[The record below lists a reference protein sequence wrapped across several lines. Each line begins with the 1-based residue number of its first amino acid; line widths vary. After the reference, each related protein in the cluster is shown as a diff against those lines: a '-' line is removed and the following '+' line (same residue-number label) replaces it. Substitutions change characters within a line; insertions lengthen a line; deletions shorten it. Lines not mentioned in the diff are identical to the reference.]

1 MRHKTSDM
9 RLETS
14 DYRLRSTDLGHQISV
29 SRLMSH
35 VSCLMS
41 LATRYSLLVTIL
53 FAVTASALAAPDT
66 MIIAGPA
73 GSLESDDF
81 VFFWTGR
88 TPTPDTYVKGF
99 YYRLDDESWNWTQD
113 RFIAYYDVADGS
125 HRLDVKAIDNR
136 NAEDPSPASRSFTSR
151 RSTRVE
157 PNEAPFTVQ
166 RDFQSYLDSGIV
178 SEGLRVEFENN
189 GRSLSQDATVSTVTS
204 GSEWLIT
211 DAGRTYKV
219 KKEGNRLNVY
229 EEDRLFRIDSDFQ
242 ADLDAGDITSD
253 LRDKFADEGISLSQS
268 AAITIV
274 TEGSEWLI
282 DDEYTVRKEGSRLN
296 VYGDELQFG
305 IELTQYMINRLEA
318 RIVSDG
324 LRQEFKDSGITLS
337 QSARVTPGSA
347 GTEWLITDG
356 DRIYIVRKDGNN
368 LSIYQSV
375 NDSASEAISLAPAT
389 AIECL
394 SQADSDDTGGVDE
407 DWFRVTAGESGQM
420 TILFQRPGS
429 VSSTVI
435 RLYRYPEVG
444 EGREIARFTAQY
456 RAFFATGI
464 VSGDYLV
471 RVTPDSNENP
481 DAHYFLTAIVDSL
494 PSGILW
500 ERERNDESGDATER
514 PSVFLSR
521 QTPWLEMVGSK
532 WSSSDGVDYFKVHI
546 DLDQPA
552 KLSFNLTRP
561 QSASATVRFSP
572 VELAGSEVARFDVS
586 PGSGPQW
593 KVDAGVTLGDYLV
606 EVELPA
612 EQDPD
617 FPYFLTLQ
625 LSEFQL
631 GEVWELEPNDFP
643 DSANSLPIGFRLR
656 AAKGHA
662 GDTRDWFRLNVP
674 RDGILNLTTSRI
686 LKLDAVN
693 IYLLDPVLLEPVG
706 DPLDYE
712 TQEGRQRD
720 YLNLNLLA
728 GEYLIEVDLTNIA
741 GGYWITAQFIDSL
754 EHDAPTDVPLTAG
767 DELKVRMVW
776 EPGNATFDIFEV
788 VNGVVAS
795 EPLNS
800 EPVVMYDDGLHG
812 DGEQNDGVY
821 VGIYTVEDLSA
832 VVQDSDNYLI
842 DAKAVAHIQD
852 GFGNTADIAVS
863 RDFTID
869 AAPPDTIPPEISSVS
884 HDAVGPLRTGQK
896 LTVTI
901 KGEARSAATFDIGEM
916 KEGLPA
922 YDDGV
927 HDDGSAD
934 DGVYVGVYTVR
945 AEDYVVEA
953 VITGHLTDEAGN
965 MASLDAVSPVDVVG
979 NRPVISAVDHT
990 GRLTLGREDI
1000 LKVTLIGDPD
1010 GIASFDIVGLVTS
1023 IPMYDDG
1030 QHDDGD
1036 RGDGRYVGTYEVVL
1050 GDGIISAPV
1059 AANLFDREGRRTS
1072 KTAHLRVNIDAV
1084 APAPVVG
1091 LEASD
1096 RPGDQGGYLTL
1107 KWEASTELDF
1117 AHYNIYLSR
1126 DPSLVTHLSS
1136 LVVSDITDREQTT
1149 VDLAV
1154 EADLT
1159 DYFVAITAVDVMDN
1173 ESVLDEDGGS
1183 VAGPVQAFDNIRPA
1197 PVKTVKAVDRDQDF
1211 GGMIILSWTDVS
1223 QDKDFARYNIY
1234 QETNPILSTVGLVPV
1249 DSIADRYVTIVDM
1262 PVASDQV
1269 DYYFAVTAVDLSGNE
1284 SELDDL
1290 GGSAAGPV
1298 RAINNIGPE
1307 PETPVR
1313 FLSGPVGVIHHDDV
1327 AFHWSRFPLTPSP
1340 TPPLTPFQGYYFRL
1354 DDDNWRWTT
1363 SSTAVYH
1370 NLKEGNH
1377 TFSVRISDSI
1387 LNRSFSITP
1396 VATSEIEPNDSRDTA
1411 NNIRAGMVIRGLKS
1425 EVSSLKSD
1433 EDWFRIHVPVTEP
1446 GVMDV
1451 FLSPGV
1457 GSAPTVSIYRASPFQ
1472 QVGQFDSASGQP
1484 GHFALG
1490 VAQVS
1495 DYFIQVESDAV
1506 DSQYKLVVTVDKLAS
1521 GFAWEIEDNGV
1532 GTLANSIRIG
1542 GDAPQI
1548 VEVRGNSDGDQD
1560 KDWFKVHI
1568 PDLQDTGLKTQD
1580 SRQEERNSDLESS
1593 VLGLESSLWMSLAFH
1608 RSAVSAVTKV
1618 EIYSLSPDVKDRQ
1631 IGEIS
1636 SGTLDSEPA
1645 YFTGVVSPGGDYFI
1659 KVDNGDESGAYHL
1672 LLSLEEIPAEEGTAW
1687 EVEPNNLAAYANPL
1701 SLGVKQ
1707 RGTNWD
1713 GNADDDWYRLN
1724 VQNAGILNLYLLR
1737 PSGIGKTLVEFY
1749 DVSLALVTEFEADI
1763 STAQKGSV
1771 NLDVQAGTY
1780 YVKVHPQNESD
1791 GSEYELTA
1799 TLVESISLVRLSAE
1813 GVEIER
1819 EGRPLRAGDVVQ
1831 VSLVWKSDDGKAT
1844 FDVGDVKK
1852 GIALRAE
1859 TVGNYRGAY
1868 TIAEGD
1874 NGINAPVTLHLEDA
1888 FGNVADID
1896 LRETVS
1902 VDTEPPDIEEISH
1915 NGITPLTAGK
1925 KLVVQLVGS
1934 PKGRARFDIA
1944 GYKTGLD
1951 MYYMISDEDEP
1962 PLVLLSWDWRPGP
1975 PFGTVAVGEV
1985 KNISQSLKDRV
1996 KLALTV
2002 YDDENEVIGEAST
2015 FLRGVLPGVTV
2026 PFKIRTAYTGRENI
2040 AKLQLAYGPDDEVIG
2055 EITDSLTYSP
2065 THPLTYIGVYQVGDD
2080 DNVSDAPIICYLKDA
2095 AGNQSVA
2102 EAEDRVTFDTI
2113 PPVITSLTHDAARIL
2128 VEGDV
2133 LTVTLEG
2140 ESGGQATFDI
2150 GDFRKGIEMKDTG
2163 QEVQGS
2169 SPALS
2174 SYVGTYRVRAGDQVS
2189 GALVTGHLKDPAGN
2203 EATLLGWSTVSIN
2216 TSAPGI
2222 STVTHNAT
2230 DVPFTEGETLVVT
2243 VQADP
2248 GAVATFEVVG
2258 LVQNRPMHDDGQ
2270 HDDGDPGDG
2279 MYKGSYTIKRG
2290 DNVRDGRV
2298 RVSLTSPNGKS
2309 VVREALDTIS
2319 VDTETP
2325 AAVTGVRATDRP
2337 GDEGGYVTLNW
2348 NPSLATDFRNYNIYR
2363 SEQPIISVSGLE
2375 PIDASLLIIDAGCSM
2390 LDAGCSTVQIPVLP
2404 LTSPLTHLPSYYF
2417 AVTAVDTATNESP
2430 VTQESTD
2437 GPASGIDNLPPLPVR
2452 KVSGSDRPFDN
2463 GKVITVFWSD
2473 PSAAEDFYRYHIY
2486 MDDKPVTP
2494 ESILS
2499 LVPVDVSITDRNI
2512 LLADIVV
2519 PQDGVD
2525 FFFAVTSVDFSGNES
2540 QITDDSVAGPISSQD
2555 NLGEAPETL
2564 VKIISGPVG
2573 EIHYDDVT
2581 FRWTRWFDQGVGS
2594 LPGYYYKLDD
2604 GNWVWTNETEK
2615 TYYDLREG
2623 EHVFYVRADL
2633 GAGSSDPMPA
2643 SRVFAV
2649 KRLLISEMEPNDGAE
2664 RANWIS
2670 KGMTI
2675 FGTNAEDGDDDW
2687 YRFHVESEGLMTL
2700 HFNRAG
2706 GTGSTNITIFRSF
2719 PPTQETQIG
2728 SFAAEPTRQRQSFS
2742 TGVGLG
2748 DYLVL
2753 VDSQGEN
2760 PEARYEISV
2769 TTVEMPESVRWDTE
2783 NNDLPRMTQLLAMDD
2798 LSSGIEVSG
2807 FGNDQGDVDWYRLQ
2821 ISGIETGDLAFMNLD
2836 FVRPQGAGSTEMSIY
2851 ASFPVTESPRIGLLN
2866 LQPTNNQIQNFSAAV
2881 RSGDYYL
2888 KVDSSQEADISSVYS
2903 FRISF
2908 APALEKWELE
2918 PNGVSQFA
2926 NALSVN
2932 EVMKGSSWHPDDD
2945 IDWYSIRLDSRGIL
2959 ALSYFRPYGTGSA
2972 EIKLMGANVGD
2983 IATASAGVFTG
2994 QEATIGA
3001 SLNLGNYLV
3010 SIDPENEENSG
3021 AEYNLVATLV
3031 KSVKLEV
3038 THPLTHSPTHSLTPP
3053 PLSAGDAVSLR
3064 VEWQPGN
3071 TLSFDIGNLRTE
3083 LPMYDDG
3090 AHDDENAQ
3098 DGVYAGAY
3106 TVQPGDDISDAEIVL
3121 HLGMPPGQ
3129 ASDSDSEFRWT
3140 ADLNLE
3146 DANVTIDT
3154 TPPDIFKVDHDLRL
3168 RPLSAGEVL
3177 NVTMLAE
3184 AGARDA
3190 FFDIVPSGEVTTS
3203 VLRYLEIPLEE
3214 DPDGTYSGSYTVE
3227 EGDNLESA
3235 LVICHLVDPAGNEAS
3250 RSAERPVSFDTT
3262 PPEII
3267 KVEHDAREI
3276 LVEASVLTVMVTSDT
3291 FNGKAA
3297 FSVDGLV
3304 ADRVMYDDGTHG
3316 DNLAADG
3323 IYTGQY
3329 KVKKGDNVTDALVSV
3344 KVTDEAGNMSED
3356 TAFEAVSVDT
3366 TPPEITSFTHDA
3378 TDILSEDDV
3387 LTVTLKG
3394 DPGNTA
3400 AFDILD
3406 FQTGLPMYDDGTRF
3420 DETPNDGIYVGTYV
3434 VKEGDSAK
3442 DASVVGYLADKN
3454 GNQAIQYI
3462 FERVNIDAVP
3472 PEPIVGVQALDR
3484 PEDQGFWL
3492 ILTWEPSAAE
3502 DFDHYNVYREAA
3514 PITSV
3519 QGLTPVLDS
3528 GYSILDTGFTE
3539 SLVSVP
3545 TNGVDYYLAVTA
3557 VDAGDNESP
3566 IEPPASS
3573 VAGPVQAIDN
3583 LAPEPVTVVSAVD
3596 RPDDQGSTIIV
3607 SWTKSSAEEDL
3618 DHYSVYLSEDAIDSL
3633 KGLEPVLKVEASD
3646 VIVFRGDAGALSA
3659 GWGTYVTV
3667 PYDEVDFYFAVTASD
3682 KSGNESPLD
3691 EQGRSVA
3698 GPVKSADD
3706 TPPQPVILIDVV
3718 DAPHDDGGF
3727 LDVSWQPSGDEAVR
3741 EYNFYL
3747 STQYIDDEKAFQP
3760 VEVVDASRVGIQD
3773 SAMTYRLYSTA
3784 DLVSFYVAVTAVD
3797 FGGNSSA
3804 LDALGRSTAGPVQ
3817 SVSNIVKAGLSATI
3831 FAGFDPDTSLFI
3843 PAGAISDQATVDILR
3858 PDESTQRSAEEANLF
3873 LDRSHIDPQIDS
3885 YFADTVR
3892 DFRTSALSIR
3902 QPVTLTLSYPDVTE
3916 IQSRASASLA
3926 FDMSQNDE
3934 LSFRIFRL
3942 NAAARIP
3949 RWEFVS
3955 GPQDVN
3961 TSRNTISVQVRQL
3974 GVFRVARLKMPEN
3987 LDRVVVYP
3995 NPFIPSQSIS
4005 GHITFKNLT
4014 ENFTIQIYDIAG
4026 RHVRTIEK
4034 QAGGGDEAI
4043 WDVRNSED
4051 EEVASGTYVFVIQGD
4066 GDTYVGKIVVLR

>member
-1 MRHKTSDM
+1 MNRKRRTITESQKARDPEVRLSGFLVFRLSNFLVCWLTMALLLLTS
-9 RLETS
+9 L
-14 DYRLRSTDLGHQISV
+14 
-29 SRLMSH
+29 
-35 VSCLMS
+35 
-41 LATRYSLLVTIL
+41 
-53 FAVTASALAAPDT
+53 SAIAIPDT
-66 MIIAGPA
+66 LIIAGPV

-125 HRLDVKAIDNR
+125 HRLEVKAVDNR

-151 RSTRVE
+151 RGTRVE
-157 PNEAPFTVQ
+157 PNEAPFIVQ

-178 SEGLRVEFENN
+178 SGGLREEFENN
-189 GRSLSQDATVSTVTS
+189 GRSLSQDATVSIVTQ
-204 GSEWLIT
+204 GSEWLIN

-253 LRDKFADEGISLSQS
+253 LRDKFEDEGISLSQS
-268 AAITIV
+268 AAIAIIIP
-274 TEGSEWLI
+274 GSEWLI
-282 DDEYTVRKEGSRLN
+282 DGEYTVRKEGSRLN
-296 VYGDELQFG
+296 VYGDELQFS
-305 IELTQYMINRLEA
+305 IELVQYMITRLEA
-318 RIVSDG
+318 RTISDG
-324 LRQEFKDSGITLS
+324 LRQEFKDNGITLS
-337 QSARVTPGSA
+337 QSARVTTRSA
-347 GTEWLITDG
+347 GAEWLITDG
-356 DRIYIVRKDGNN
+356 DRNYIVRKDGSN
-368 LSIYQSV
+368 LNIYQSI
-375 NDSASEAISLAPAT
+375 NDSASEAISLAPGA

-407 DWFRVTAGESGQM
+407 DWFRVTTGESGQM

-456 RAFFATGI
+456 RAFSATGI
-464 VSGDYLV
+464 VSGDYMV

-481 DAHYFLTAIVDSL
+481 DASYFLTAIADSL
-494 PSGILW
+494 PSGIIW
-500 ERERNDESGDATER
+500 ERERNDKSGDATER

-532 WSSSDGVDYFKVHI
+532 WSSSDGVDYFKIHV

-552 KLSFNLTRP
+552 KLNFNLTRP
-561 QSASATVRFSP
+561 QSKPATVRFSP

-593 KVDAGVTLGDYLV
+593 KVDAGVILGDYLV
-606 EVELPA
+606 EVELPT

-662 GDTRDWFRLNVP
+662 GDTRDWFRLTIP
-674 RDGILNLTTSRI
+674 RNGILNLTTSRI
-686 LKLDAVN
+686 LALNAVN
-693 IYLLDPVLLEPVG
+693 IYLLDPVLLDPVG
-706 DPLDYE
+706 DPYDYE
-712 TQEGRQRD
+712 VQEGRQRD

-741 GGYWITAQFIDSL
+741 DKYWITAQFVDSL
-754 EHDAPTDVPLTAG
+754 EHNAPTDVPLTAG

-776 EPGNATFDIFEV
+776 ESEAPAEPGNASFDIFEV
-788 VNGVVAS
+788 VNGAIAS

-800 EPVVMYDDGLHG
+800 EPVIMYDDGLHG

-821 VGIYTVEDLSA
+821 VGIYTVPVFSLQSEVSSLLNA
-832 VVQDSDNYLI
+832 RAI
-842 DAKAVAHIQD
+842 AHIQD
-852 GFGNTADIAVS
+852 GFGNTADIAVP

-869 AAPPDTIPPEISSVS
+869 AAPPDTTPPEISSVS
-884 HDAVGPLRTGQK
+884 HDAVGPLRVGQK

-901 KGEARSAATFDIGEM
+901 EGEAESTATFDLGEM
-916 KEGLPA
+916 KKGIPA

-927 HDDGSAD
+927 HNDGSAD
-934 DGVYVGVYTVR
+934 DGIYTGVYTVR
-945 AEDYVVEA
+945 AEDYIVEA

-965 MASLDAVSPVDVVG
+965 MASLDAAIPVDIVG

-1010 GIASFDIVGLVTS
+1010 GIASFDIVGLVSS

-1036 RGDGRYVGTYEVVL
+1036 RGDGRYVGSYEVIQ

-1059 AANLFDREGRRTS
+1059 VVNLFDREGRRTS

-1096 RPGDQGGYLTL
+1096 RPGDQGGFLTL

-1126 DPSLVTHLSS
+1126 DPSLITHHSS
-1136 LVVSDITDREQTT
+1136 LATSNITNREQTT
-1149 VDLAV
+1149 VDVEV

-1159 DYFVAITAVDVMDN
+1159 DYFAAITAVDVMDN
-1173 ESVLDEDGGS
+1173 ESVLDKGGGS

-1197 PVKTVKAVDRDQDF
+1197 PVTTVKAVDRDQDF
-1211 GGMIILSWTDVS
+1211 GGMIILSWTDVN

-1234 QETNPILSTVGLVPV
+1234 QEMNPILSTVGLVPV
-1249 DSIADRYVTIVDM
+1249 DSIADRYVTVVDM
-1262 PVASDQV
+1262 PVESDQF
-1269 DYYFAVTAVDLSGNE
+1269 DYHFAVTAVDLSGNE
-1284 SELDDL
+1284 SELDEL
-1290 GGSAAGPV
+1290 GASVAGPV
-1298 RAINNIGPE
+1298 RSVNNIGPE

-1313 FLSGPVGVIHHDDV
+1313 FLSGPVGAIHHDDV

-1340 TPPLTPFQGYYFRL
+1340 TPPLPSLQGYYFRL
-1354 DDDNWRWTT
+1354 DDANWQWTT

-1377 TFSVRISDSI
+1377 TFSVRISDSV
-1387 LNRSFSITP
+1387 LKRSFSIVP
-1396 VATSEIEPNDSRDTA
+1396 VSTSEIEPNDSRDTA
-1411 NNIRAGMVIRGLKS
+1411 TNIRAGMVMRGN
-1425 EVSSLKSD
+1425 SSD
-1433 EDWFRIHVPVTEP
+1433 AGEDWFRIHVPVIEP
-1446 GVMDV
+1446 GVMDI

-1457 GSAPTVSIYRASPFQ
+1457 GAASTVSIYKAQPFQ
-1472 QVGQFDSASGQP
+1472 KVGQFNSVSGQP

-1495 DYFIQVESDAV
+1495 DYFIQVETQHAV
-1506 DSQYKLVVTVDKLAS
+1506 SLQYKLVVTVDRLAS

-1532 GTLANSIRIG
+1532 GTLANSIRIA

-1548 VEVRGNSDGDQD
+1548 VEIRGNSDGDQD
-1560 KDWFKVHI
+1560 KDWFKVHV
-1568 PDLQDTGLKTQD
+1568 PD
-1580 SRQEERNSDLESS
+1580 SP
-1593 VLGLESSLWMSLAFH
+1593 VSSLQSQVSSLLSLSFH
-1608 RSAVSAVTKV
+1608 RPSVSAVTKV

-1636 SGTLDSEPA
+1636 SGTLDLGPA
-1645 YFTGVVSPGGDYFI
+1645 YFTGVVAPGGDYFI

-1672 LLSLEEIPAEEGTAW
+1672 LLALEEIPAEEGTAW

-1724 VQNAGILNLYLLR
+1724 VPSVGILNLYLLR
-1737 PSGIGKTLVEFY
+1737 PSGIGQTLVEFY
-1749 DVSLALVTEFEADI
+1749 DVSLALVTKFEVDI
-1763 STAQKGSV
+1763 NTAQKGSV

-1780 YVKVHPQNESD
+1780 YVRVHPQNESD

-1799 TLVESISLVRLSAE
+1799 LLVESISLVRLSTE

-1831 VSLVWKSDDGKAT
+1831 VSLVWKVNDGKAT
-1844 FDVGDVKK
+1844 FDIGDVKN

-1859 TVGNYRGAY
+1859 SVGNYRGTY

-1874 NGINAPVTLHLEDA
+1874 SEINAPVTLHLEDA
-1888 FGNVADID
+1888 FGNVADIE

-1902 VDTEPPDIEEISH
+1902 VDTEPPVIEEISH
-1915 NGITPLTAGK
+1915 NGMTPLAAGK

-1944 GYKTGLD
+1944 GYKSGLD
-1951 MYYMISDEDEP
+1951 MYYVISDEDEP
-1962 PLVLLSWDWRPGP
+1962 PLVLLSWDWRPDP

-1996 KLALTV
+1996 KLTLTV

-2015 FLRGVLPGVTV
+2015 FLRGVLPGVTT
-2026 PFKIRTAYTGRENI
+2026 PFKLRTVYTGGEST

-2055 EITDSLTYSP
+2055 EVTDSLTHSP
-2065 THPLTYIGVYQVGDD
+2065 VTYIGVYRVGDD

-2095 AGNQSVA
+2095 AGNQSIA
-2102 EAEDRVTFDTI
+2102 EAEERVTFDTI
-2113 PPVITSLTHDAARIL
+2113 PPVISLLTHDATRIL

-2150 GDFRKGIEMKDTG
+2150 GDFRKGIELKDTG
-2163 QEVQGS
+2163 RKTQDS
-2169 SPALS
+2169 SLVTSTPSPTPPLTHS
-2174 SYVGTYRVRAGDQVS
+2174 LYVGTYRVRAGDQVI
-2189 GALVTGHLKDPAGN
+2189 GALITGRLKDPAGN
-2203 EATLLGWSTVSIN
+2203 EATYVGVRTVNIN

-2222 STVTHNAT
+2222 SIVTHNAT

-2248 GAVATFEVVG
+2248 GAVATFEVEG

-2279 MYKGSYTIKRG
+2279 VYKGSYTIRRG
-2290 DNVRDGRV
+2290 DNVRDSSV

-2319 VDTETP
+2319 VDTEPP
-2325 AAVTGVRATDRP
+2325 AAMTGVRATDRP
-2337 GDEGGYVTLNW
+2337 DDEGGYVTLNW
-2348 NPSLATDFRNYNIYR
+2348 TPSPATDFRNYNIYR
-2363 SEQPIISVSGLE
+2363 SEQPMISVNGLE
-2375 PIDASLLIIDAGCSM
+2375 PIDTSVLIADCSLLDAN
-2390 LDAGCSTVQIPVLP
+2390 CSTVQIPVPGLQ
-2404 LTSPLTHLPSYYF
+2404 SPALSLESSVLSLSYYF
-2417 AVTAVDTATNESP
+2417 AVTAVDTAANESP
-2430 VTQESTD
+2430 VTRESTD

-2463 GKVITVFWSD
+2463 GKVITVSWSD

-2494 ESILS
+2494 DSIFSSVL
-2499 LVPVDVSITDRNI
+2499 VDVSVTDRNI

-2540 QITDDSVAGPISSQD
+2540 RITDDSVTGPITSQD

-2581 FRWTRWFDQGVGS
+2581 FRWTRWFDRRGDLDS
-2594 LPGYYYKLDD
+2594 TPGYYYKLDD

-2643 SRVFAV
+2643 SRTFAV

-2675 FGTNAEDGDDDW
+2675 FGTNEEDGDDDW
-2687 YRFHVESEGLMTL
+2687 YRFHVELDGLMTL
-2700 HFNRAG
+2700 YFNRAG
-2706 GTGSTNITIFRSF
+2706 GTGSTNVTIFRSF

-2728 SFAAEPTRQRQSFS
+2728 SFAAVPTRQRQSFS

-2753 VDSQGEN
+2753 VDSGGEN
-2760 PEARYEISV
+2760 PEAQYEISV
-2769 TTVEMPESVRWDTE
+2769 STVEMPESVRWDTE
-2783 NNDLPRMTQLLAMDD
+2783 NNDLPRMAQLLVLDD
-2798 LSSGIEVSG
+2798 LSSSIEVSG
-2807 FGNDQGDVDWYRLQ
+2807 IGNDQGDVDWYRLQ
-2821 ISGIETGDLAFMNLD
+2821 ISGIKTGDLAFVNLD

-2866 LQPTNNQIQNFSAAV
+2866 LQPNNNQIQSFSAAV

-2888 KVDSSQEADISSVYS
+2888 KVDSSQEADVSSVYS
-2903 FRISF
+2903 FRVSS
-2908 APALEKWELE
+2908 APIVEKWELE

-2926 NALSVN
+2926 NTLSVD
-2932 EVMKGSSWHPDDD
+2932 EIMKGTSWHPDDD

-2959 ALSYFRPYGTGSA
+2959 VLSYFRPFGTGSA
-2972 EIKLMGANVGD
+2972 EIKLMGATVGD

-3001 SLNLGNYLV
+3001 SLNLGTYLV
-3010 SIDPENEENSG
+3010 SIDPENEENSS

-3031 KSVKLEV
+3031 KSVNLEV
-3038 THPLTHSPTHSLTPP
+3038 ERGSLTHSPTPSLTAS

-3064 VEWQPGN
+3064 VEWRPGN

-3098 DGVYAGAY
+3098 DGLYAGTY
-3106 TVQPGDDISDAEIVL
+3106 TVQPGDDISEAEIVL
-3121 HLGMPPGQ
+3121 HLGI
-3129 ASDSDSEFRWT
+3129 SDLDSEVRWT

-3146 DANVTIDT
+3146 DRVTIDT

-3184 AGARDA
+3184 AGAREA
-3190 FFDIVPSGEVTTS
+3190 FFDILPSGVESSSPRREVTTG

-3235 LVICHLVDPAGNEAS
+3235 LIICHLVDPAGNEAS
-3250 RSAERPVSFDTT
+3250 KSAERPVSFDTT

-3267 KVEHDAREI
+3267 GVEHDAREI
-3276 LVEASVLTVMVTSDT
+3276 LVEDRILTVMVSSDT
-3291 FNGKAA
+3291 VNGKAA

-3304 ADRVMYDDGTHG
+3304 ADRAMYDDGTHG
-3316 DNLAADG
+3316 DSLAADG
-3323 IYTGQY
+3323 VYTGQY

-3344 KVTDEAGNMSED
+3344 KLADEAGNASEY

-3378 TDILSEDDV
+3378 TDILSEDDM
-3387 LTVTLKG
+3387 LTVTLVG

-3400 AFDILD
+3400 AFDILN
-3406 FQTGLPMYDDGTRF
+3406 FQTDLPLYDDGTRF
-3420 DETPNDGIYVGTYV
+3420 DETPDDGIYVGTYV

-3442 DASVVGYLADKN
+3442 GASVVGYLADKN

-3472 PEPIVGVQALDR
+3472 PEPITGVQAIDK
-3484 PEDQGFWL
+3484 PEDQGYWL
-3492 ILTWEPSAAE
+3492 ILTWEPSTAQ
-3502 DFDHYNVYREAA
+3502 DFDHYNIYREAA

-3557 VDAGDNESP
+3557 VDAGGNESP
-3566 IEPPASS
+3566 IEHPASS

-3583 LAPEPVTVVSAVD
+3583 LAPEPVTVVSVID
-3596 RPDDQGSTIIV
+3596 RPDDQGSTVIV
-3607 SWTKSSAEEDL
+3607 SWTKTSAEEDL
-3618 DHYSVYLSEDAIDSL
+3618 DRYSVYLSEDAIDSL
-3633 KGLEPVLKVEASD
+3633 EGLEPVLGVKAND
-3646 VIVFRGDAGALSA
+3646 VTVFSGDSGALPA

-3667 PYDEVDFYFAVTASD
+3667 PYDEVDFHFAVTASD

-3691 EQGRSVA
+3691 NQGRSVA
-3698 GPVKSADD
+3698 GPVKSTDD

-3718 DAPHDDGGF
+3718 DTPHDDGSF
-3727 LDVSWQPSGDEAVR
+3727 LDVSWQLREDEAVW

-3747 STQYIDDEKAFQP
+3747 SRQPIDDEKALQP

-3773 SAMTYRLYSTA
+3773 SVVSYRLYSTA

-3797 FGGNSSA
+3797 FGGNPSA

-3817 SVSNIVKAGLSATI
+3817 SVPNIVKAGLSTTI
-3831 FAGFDPDTSLFI
+3831 FAGFDPDTSLFV
-3843 PAGAISDQATVDILR
+3843 PAGAISDQATVDILL
-3858 PDESTQRSAEEANLF
+3858 PDGSTQRSIEEANMF

-3885 YFADTVR
+3885 YFADKVR
-3892 DFRTSALSIR
+3892 DFRTNAVSIR

-3916 IQSRASASLA
+3916 IQSSASASLA

-4034 QAGGGDEAI
+4034 EAGGGDEAT